1 MFSNID
7 NLDNNIIDSF
17 NIINQGSNEYFFNI
31 NNYNFFS
38 FNFNNPY
45 MNNYKEE
52 AQSKEQNYL
61 SNKINRNNTFIN
73 DSAHKSALS
82 LKHVINKKE
91 KIFKIIHIKKKLK
104 QKLNSNKENEMTMN
118 KLFSESSNNLQIGTN
133 IYKEDS
139 NNSENEND
147 NNDNS
152 LISFFVNPISENSE
166 NRKVKHDKFS
176 DDNLIRKT
184 KHLVLNSV
192 MEFINKKIYS
202 IYDGKIGNNICK
214 KEILS
219 LNKKQKSNSNINYN
233 RIFVNKKISDIF
245 SDNISSRYSNF
256 LPEHNK
262 LLIEK
267 LRKEE
272 DENKK
277 VYFNKLFDLTFKE
290 CLSHFN
296 GQNNIEELE
305 GMKRFEDIKYSIG
318 NEEEYINVLKYN
330 LENFENIINTK
341 NPRRPKTNKKS
352 KDKNS

>member
-17 NIINQGSNEYFFNI
+17 NIINQGSNEYFFNF

-61 SNKINRNNTFIN
+61 SNKINRNHTFIN

-82 LKHVINKKE
+82 LKHVIHKKE

-147 NNDNS
+147 NNAT
-152 LISFFVNPISENSE
+152 I
-166 NRKVKHDKFS
+166 
-176 DDNLIRKT
+176 
-184 KHLVLNSV
+184 
-192 MEFINKKIYS
+192 IY
-202 IYDGKIGNNICK
+202 
-214 KEILS
+214 
-219 LNKKQKSNSNINYN
+219 
-233 RIFVNKKISDIF
+233 
-245 SDNISSRYSNF
+245 
-256 LPEHNK
+256 
-262 LLIEK
+262 
-267 LRKEE
+267 
-272 DENKK
+272 
-277 VYFNKLFDLTFKE
+277 
-290 CLSHFN
+290 
-296 GQNNIEELE
+296 
-305 GMKRFEDIKYSIG
+305 
-318 NEEEYINVLKYN
+318 
-330 LENFENIINTK
+330 
-341 NPRRPKTNKKS
+341 
-352 KDKNS
+352 